1 MENKNLLLFGNLES
15 QQNIAFTLDSFQYS
29 NITFA
34 TQGNI
39 MMLQHQLLNQLIVQ
53 NSLFTNI
60 TAGIIYIESANKQK
74 LDTPTKVKFINSTFS
89 SINSQY
95 GSLIS
100 MNKGGY
106 LEILRW
112 TFSQITWL
120 EEGAVI
126 YAGFQRT
133 TTIIQNSTFTNNTSV
148 QGGVFNVDSES
159 VIKLYNSV
167 LSYNFGVVSGVIHS
181 NNNGYFEIYG
191 SHIHHNYAVSS
202 SVSQIFDVVTVPL
215 IDSSEF
221 NDNIVINSTS
231 LASELSGSWIYLWFM
246 SSSLKNY
253 LKLNPNLYNQ
263 ISTNKLFQLIQ
274 GNLIVQNSW
283 KFYSQ
288 GSLIDSFIST
298 FSIFNSLVYK
308 NIISDYSI
316 KVTSSTATISN
327 WSFYDLSG
335 TDDSG
340 LIQTSFDTNLTVYK
354 LTYINS
360 ILPFISSLS
369 SSVIIS
375 GLSIMNI
382 SSSNAILSFVGN
394 SNSAIKESILSKLNS
409 TNHFPFE
416 IVNSIILEITN
427 VTINNIENS
436 PIYIKDSIIM
446 FIGSLNISL
455 WKLEMYVDSSI
466 ISNLNN
472 SIFQNMGNNETKHG
486 GAIHLYNSNTTIIN
500 SNFINNTAVYGGAI
514 YYSWLGSKVWTLSI
528 KDSSFKSN
536 KAYEA
541 GGAIYYD
548 VYRPNMINNAFY
560 NNSAVYGNNI
570 ASYPIKIKE
579 KDSSQDQ
586 IVLNNIGSGISGN
599 ISFVFGL
606 YDFDDQVV
614 SLDNVSQITIR
625 SIVNNTLVSGSTS
638 IKVIKGIAKFDSVIF
653 TSFPGY
659 KNISFGL
666 TSNAIDLAKVR
677 KQISL
682 NYTLNNILVSFR
694 FWSPGEIIAKDICIE
709 CSSGSYSLLWNST
722 KCEIWISL
730 ADEWI
735 IHSRN

>member
-1 MENKNLLLFGNLES
+1 
-15 QQNIAFTLDSFQYS
+15 
-29 NITFA
+29 
-34 TQGNI
+34 
-39 MMLQHQLLNQLIVQ
+39 MLQHQLLNQLIVQ

-74 LDTPTKVKFINSTFS
+74 LDTPTKVKIINSTFS

-106 LEILRW
+106 LEVLSW

-159 VIKLYNSV
+159 VIKIYNSV

-231 LASELSGSWIYLWFM
+231 LTSELSGSWIYLWFM

-283 KFYSQ
+283 KFYNQ
-288 GSLIDSFIST
+288 GSLFDSFISQLT
-298 FSIFNSLVYK
+298 ISSTIIYSS
-308 NIISDYSI
+308 IISDYMI
-316 KVTSSTATISN
+316 KITSSTASISN
-327 WSFYDLSG
+327 WSFYGLSSS
-335 TDDSG
+335 DDSG
-340 LIQTSFDTNLTVYK
+340 LIQASFGTNLTMNG
-354 LTYINS
+354 LTYTNSTSSFIN
-360 ILPFISSLS
+360 SLS
-369 SSVIIS
+369 SSVNLA
-375 GLSIMNI
+375 GLNIMNI
-382 SSSNAILSFVGN
+382 SSNSAILSFDGNTNSMMKSSVLTKLTSVNYSPIEILSSMFLTIINITITYIENNPVNIKN
-394 SNSAIKESILSKLNS
+394 SN
-409 TNHFPFE
+409 
-416 IVNSIILEITN
+416 IILIDNLNVSMWTLEI
-427 VTINNIENS
+427 
-436 PIYIKDSIIM
+436 
-446 FIGSLNISL
+446 
-455 WKLEMYVDSSI
+455 YVDTSI
-466 ISNLNN
+466 ISTLQN
-472 SIFQNMGNNETKHG
+472 STFQSMGSNQTRHG
-486 GAIHLYNSNTTIIN
+486 GAMHLTNSNTTIIN
-500 SNFINNTAVYGGAI
+500 SKFINNTAVYGGAI
-514 YYSWLGSKVWTLSI
+514 HYSWLGSKEWILNI
-528 KDSSFKSN
+528 KDSSFENN
-536 KAYEA
+536 KAHEA
-541 GGAIYYD
+541 GGAINYD
-548 VYRPNMINNAFY
+548 VYRPNMINTAFY

-579 KDSSQDQ
+579 KESSQDQ
-586 IVLNNIGSGISGN
+586 IILNNIGSGISGN

-614 SLDNVSQITIR
+614 SLDNVSQIAIR

-638 IKVIKGIAKFDSVIF
+638 VKVSKGVATFDNVIF
-653 TSFPGY
+653 TSFPG
-659 KNISFGL
+659 KANISFGL
-666 TSNAIDLAKVR
+666 TSNAIDLAKAKR
-677 KQISL
+677 QISS
-682 NYTLNNILVSFR
+682 NYTLSDILVSFR
-694 FWSPGEIIAKDICIE
+694 FCKPGEIQANNVCIAWT
-709 CSSGSYSLLWNST
+709 SGSYSLLWNST
-722 KCEIWISL
+722 KWENWIVNADWLGQTQISL
-730 ADEWI
+730 DKGYW
-735 IHSRN
+735 R